1 MEELKDLNETD
12 GGSNKK
18 KNKDVE
24 FKKVEKDKK
33 NKQKNKKKNIID
45 VKWVLQVFL
54 ISFSVGAIFSVI
66 SEIVLSD
73 ANIIIVI
80 LVITILLFINIVFD
94 IIGMAFASAKEEPF
108 LAMASKKVK
117 GAKKAIKLLKNAN
130 KVSSFCQDIM
140 GDICGIISG
149 AAGTTAVVVIAGN
162 SDATTLLITSTIISG
177 LIAAL
182 TIAGKAATK
191 KIAMKNSTPI
201 VIFVGRVLSGLKKE
215 K

>member
-1 MEELKDLNETD
+1 
-12 GGSNKK
+12 
-18 KNKDVE
+18 
-24 FKKVEKDKK
+24 
-33 NKQKNKKKNIID
+33 
-45 VKWVLQVFL
+45 
-54 ISFSVGAIFSVI
+54 
-66 SEIVLSD
+66 
-73 ANIIIVI
+73 
-80 LVITILLFINIVFD
+80 
-94 IIGMAFASAKEEPF
+94 MAFASAKEEPF

-162 SDATTLLITSTIISG
+162 ADATTLLIVSTIISG

-201 VIFVGRVLSGLKKE
+201 IIFVGRILSGFTKDK
-215 K
+215 